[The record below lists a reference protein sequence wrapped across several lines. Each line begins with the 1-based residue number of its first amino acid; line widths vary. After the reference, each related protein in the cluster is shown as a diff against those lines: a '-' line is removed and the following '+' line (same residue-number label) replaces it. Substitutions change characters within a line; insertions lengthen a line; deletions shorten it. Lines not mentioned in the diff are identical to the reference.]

1 MHPWVAILGL
11 ILLLTD
17 GVTSYPRV
25 TGVVGQSVRL
35 PCTYG
40 GEVTSMCWGRGA
52 CPLTRCGSNIIWTN
66 GYSVTFQKD
75 KRYKLNG
82 NIGGGDVSLTIENAA
97 QADSGL
103 YCCRVEKR
111 GWFNDIKITL
121 DLSIKPAPPTTT
133 IMTTTTPTMTT
144 TTTTLPTTTTTT
156 TTTPPTTTTT
166 TPPPMMTTTSPPPT
180 TTTTTPPPTTTTT
193 VPPPMMTT
201 TAPPPTT
208 TTTTTPPTTITT
220 TTTLPTTTTTTPPT
234 TTTTTTP
241 PPMTTTTALPTTM
254 TVTTAPTTTRASTS
268 ALPVPAPT
276 KNLQPV
282 ASLSSPTQTAETQPT
297 TPQETNITGSPSH
310 SCSTDGYGTVTQSP
324 DALWHNNQT
333 PVTLAQDLWMSTNKG
348 VYIGICVT
356 ALVLL
361 LTFLVFT
368 ISKRYFCLGNK
379 VELLRVIPLR
389 DCHIGALKN
398 AALKPVR
405 AEDNIYIIDDLH

>member
-1 MHPWVAILGL
+1 MEFQADTIMHPWVAILGL

-25 TGVVGQSVRL
+25 TGVEGQSVRL

-40 GEVTSMCWGRGA
+40 GEVTSMCWGQGA
-52 CPLTRCGSNIIWTN
+52 CPLTRCGSDIIWTN

-82 NIGGGDVSLTIENAA
+82 NIGEGDVSLTIENAA

-133 IMTTTTPTMTT
+133 VMTTI
-144 TTTTLPTTTTTT
+144 
-156 TTTPPTTTTT
+156 TPPMTTTT
-166 TPPPMMTTTSPPPT
+166 TPPP
-180 TTTTTPPPTTTTT
+180 
-193 VPPPMMTT
+193 
-201 TAPPPTT
+201 
-208 TTTTTPPTTITT
+208 
-220 TTTLPTTTTTTPPT
+220 

-241 PPMTTTTALPTTM
+241 PPMTTTTAPPPTTTTNTTPSTTITITTPPTTTTTTPPPVTTTTALPTTM
-254 TVTTAPTTTRASTS
+254 VTTAPTTTRASTS

-276 KNLQPV
+276 ENLQP
-282 ASLSSPTQTAETQPT
+282 ASLSSTTQRAETQPT
-297 TPQETNITGSPSH
+297 TQQETNITGSPSH

-324 DALWHNNQT
+324 DALWHYNQT
-333 PVTLAQDLWMSTNKG
+333 LVTLAQDPWMSTNEG
-348 VYIGICVT
+348 VYIGVCVT
-356 ALVLL
+356 ALVSL
-361 LTFLVFT
+361 LTFLVFM
-368 ISKRYFCLGNK
+368 ISKRYFCLSSK

-389 DCHIGALKN
+389 DSHIGALKN

>member
-1 MHPWVAILGL
+1 
-11 ILLLTD
+11 
-17 GVTSYPRV
+17 
-25 TGVVGQSVRL
+25 
-35 PCTYG
+35 
-40 GEVTSMCWGRGA
+40 MCWGRGA

-111 GWFNDIKITL
+111 GSTYDNNNDDYYSNNDHHYYYSSNYHHYYYYHSTNYHHYY
-121 DLSIKPAPPTTT
+121 STTDDDHYFS
-133 IMTTTTPTMTT
+133 TTNDDHYCSTTNYHHYYYSTNNDHHYYYSTNYHYYYSTNNYHYYYSTT
-144 TTTTLPTTTTTT
+144 NDDHYCSTNNNDGHHCSNDNEGLYLC
-156 TTTPPTTTTT
+156 
-166 TPPPMMTTTSPPPT
+166 SSS
-180 TTTTTPPPTTTTT
+180 
-193 VPPPMMTT
+193 
-201 TAPPPTT
+201 
-208 TTTTTPPTTITT
+208 
-220 TTTLPTTTTTTPPT
+220 
-234 TTTTTTP
+234 
-241 PPMTTTTALPTTM
+241 
-254 TVTTAPTTTRASTS
+254 ASTHKEPPAS
-268 ALPVPAPT
+268 SFFIFSNADSRNPAYHTARNKYNRLTIALLLNRWVRHCDPPVM
-276 KNLQPV
+276 
-282 ASLSSPTQTAETQPT
+282 
-297 TPQETNITGSPSH
+297 
-310 SCSTDGYGTVTQSP
+310 
-324 DALWHNNQT
+324 
-333 PVTLAQDLWMSTNKG
+333 LAQDPWMSTNKG

-389 DCHIGALKN
+389 DSHIGALKN

>member
-25 TGVVGQSVRL
+25 TGMVGQSVRL
-35 PCTYG
+35 SCTYG

-52 CPLTRCGSNIIWTN
+52 CPLSRCGSDIIWTN

-111 GWFNDIKITL
+111 GWFNDIKITV

-133 IMTTTTPTMTT
+133 IMTTTTPPMTTPTTTPPTTMSTT
-144 TTTTLPTTTTTT
+144 TTTPPTTTTTAPPPTTTTNTTPPTTMTTT

-166 TPPPMMTTTSPPPT
+166 
-180 TTTTTPPPTTTTT
+180 
-193 VPPPMMTT
+193 
-201 TAPPPTT
+201 APPPTT
-208 TTTTTPPTTITT
+208 TTNTTPPTMI
-220 TTTLPTTTTTTPPT
+220 TTTTTPP

-282 ASLSSPTQTAETQPT
+282 DSLSSPTQRAETQPT
-297 TPQETNITGSPSH
+297 TWQETNITGSPSH

-333 PVTLAQDLWMSTNKG
+333 PVTLAQDPWMSTNKG

-361 LTFLVFT
+361 LMFLVSM

-389 DCHIGALKN
+389 DSHIGALKN

>member
-1 MHPWVAILGL
+1 MEFQGDTIMHLWVAILGL

-52 CPLTRCGSNIIWTN
+52 CPLTRCGSDIIWTN

-166 TPPPMMTTTSPPPT
+166 TPPPMTTTTSPPPT
-180 TTTTTPPPTTTTT
+180 MTTTT
-193 VPPPMMTT
+193 
-201 TAPPPTT
+201 PPPTT

-241 PPMTTTTALPTTM
+241 PPMMTTTALPTTM
-254 TVTTAPTTTRASTS
+254 TVTTAPMTTRASTS

-276 KNLQPV
+276 ENLQPV

-297 TPQETNITGSPSH
+297 TPQETNITGSPSP

-333 PVTLAQDLWMSTNKG
+333 PVTLAQDPWISTNKG

-389 DCHIGALKN
+389 DSHIGALKN

>member
-25 TGVVGQSVRL
+25 TGVEGQSVRL

-52 CPLTRCGSNIIWTN
+52 CPLTRCGSDIIWTN

-82 NIGGGDVSLTIENAA
+82 NIGERDVSLTIENAA

-103 YCCRVEKR
+103 YCCRVEKK

-133 IMTTTTPTMTT
+133 VMTTITPPM
-144 TTTTLPTTTTTT
+144 TTT

-166 TPPPMMTTTSPPPT
+166 TPPP
-180 TTTTTPPPTTTTT
+180 
-193 VPPPMMTT
+193 
-201 TAPPPTT
+201 
-208 TTTTTPPTTITT
+208 
-220 TTTLPTTTTTTPPT
+220 

-241 PPMTTTTALPTTM
+241 PPMTTTTAPPQTTTTNTTPTTTITITTLPTTTTTTPPPTTSTTTPPPM
-254 TVTTAPTTTRASTS
+254 TTTTALPTMMVTTAPTTTRASTS

-276 KNLQPV
+276 ENLQPV
-282 ASLSSPTQTAETQPT
+282 ASLSSPTQRVETQPT
-297 TPQETNITGSPSH
+297 TQQETNITGSPSH

-333 PVTLAQDLWMSTNKG
+333 LVTLAQDPWMSTNKG
-348 VYIGICVT
+348 VYIGVCVT
-356 ALVLL
+356 ALVSL
-361 LTFLVFT
+361 LTFLVFM
-368 ISKRYFCLGNK
+368 ISKRYFCLSSK

-389 DCHIGALKN
+389 DSHIGALKN

>member
-1 MHPWVAILGL
+1 
-11 ILLLTD
+11 

-25 TGVVGQSVRL
+25 TGVEGQSVRL

-40 GEVTSMCWGRGA
+40 GEVTSVCWGQGA
-52 CPLTRCGSNIIWTN
+52 CPLTRCGSDIIWTN

-82 NIGGGDVSLTIENAA
+82 NIGEGDVSLTIENAA

-133 IMTTTTPTMTT
+133 VMTTI
-144 TTTTLPTTTTTT
+144 
-156 TTTPPTTTTT
+156 TPP
-166 TPPPMMTTTSPPPT
+166 M

-193 VPPPMMTT
+193 TPPPMTTT

-208 TTTTTPPTTITT
+208 TTNTTPSTTITITTPP
-220 TTTLPTTTTTTPPT
+220 

-254 TVTTAPTTTRASTS
+254 VTTAPTTTRASTS

-276 KNLQPV
+276 ENLQPV
-282 ASLSSPTQTAETQPT
+282 ASLSSTTQRAETQPT
-297 TPQETNITGSPSH
+297 TQQETNITGSPSH

-333 PVTLAQDLWMSTNKG
+333 LVTLAQDPWMSTNEG
-348 VYIGICVT
+348 VYIGVCVT
-356 ALVLL
+356 ALVSL
-361 LTFLVFT
+361 LTFLVFM
-368 ISKRYFCLGNK
+368 ISKRYFCLSSK

-389 DCHIGALKN
+389 DSHIGALKN

>member
-1 MHPWVAILGL
+1 MHIGQGIILKAYLQPRWKDPYQGDTIMHLWVAILGL

-52 CPLTRCGSNIIWTN
+52 CPLTRCGSDIIWTN

-156 TTTPPTTTTT
+156 TTTPPTTTT
-166 TPPPMMTTTSPPPT
+166 
-180 TTTTTPPPTTTTT
+180 
-193 VPPPMMTT
+193 
-201 TAPPPTT
+201 
-208 TTTTTPPTTITT
+208 I
-220 TTTLPTTTTTTPPT
+220 PTTTTTTPPT

-241 PPMTTTTALPTTM
+241 PPMMTTTALPTTM
-254 TVTTAPTTTRASTS
+254 TVTTAPMTTRASTS

-276 KNLQPV
+276 ENLQPV
-282 ASLSSPTQTAETQPT
+282 ASLSSPMQTAETQPT
-297 TPQETNITGSPSH
+297 TPQETNITGSPSP

-333 PVTLAQDLWMSTNKG
+333 PVTLAQDPWISTNKG

-389 DCHIGALKN
+389 DSHIGALKN

>member
-25 TGVVGQSVRL
+25 TGVEGQSVRL

-40 GEVTSMCWGRGA
+40 GEVTSMCWGQGA
-52 CPLTRCGSNIIWTN
+52 CPLTHCGSDIIWTN

-82 NIGGGDVSLTIENAA
+82 NIGEGDVSLTIENAT

-121 DLSIKPAPPTTT
+121 DLSIKP
-133 IMTTTTPTMTT
+133 
-144 TTTTLPTTTTTT
+144 
-156 TTTPPTTTTT
+156 
-166 TPPPMMTTTSPPPT
+166 
-180 TTTTTPPPTTTTT
+180 
-193 VPPPMMTT
+193 
-201 TAPPPTT
+201 
-208 TTTTTPPTTITT
+208 
-220 TTTLPTTTTTTPPT
+220 
-234 TTTTTTP
+234 
-241 PPMTTTTALPTTM
+241 
-254 TVTTAPTTTRASTS
+254 
-268 ALPVPAPT
+268 
-276 KNLQPV
+276 V
-282 ASLSSPTQTAETQPT
+282 ASLSSTTQRAETQPT
-297 TPQETNITGSPSH
+297 TQQETNITGSPSH

-333 PVTLAQDLWMSTNKG
+333 FVTLAQDPWMSTNEG
-348 VYIGICVT
+348 VYIGVCVA
-356 ALVLL
+356 ALVSL
-361 LTFLVFT
+361 LTFLVFM
-368 ISKRYFCLGNK
+368 ISKRYFCLSSK

-389 DCHIGALKN
+389 DSHIGALKN

>member
-1 MHPWVAILGL
+1 MEFQADTIMHPWVAILGL

-17 GVTSYPRV
+17 GVTSYPQV
-25 TGVVGQSVRL
+25 TGVEGQSVRL

-40 GEVTSMCWGRGA
+40 GEVTSMCWGQGA
-52 CPLTRCGSNIIWTN
+52 CPLTHCGSDIIWTN

-82 NIGGGDVSLTIENAA
+82 NIGEGDVSLTIENAT

-133 IMTTTTPTMTT
+133 VMTTITPPMTT
-144 TTTTLPTTTTTT
+144 ATTT
-156 TTTPPTTTTT
+156 
-166 TPPPMMTTTSPPPT
+166 PPT
-180 TTTTTPPPTTTTT
+180 TTTTTPPPTTTTN
-193 VPPPMMTT
+193 TT
-201 TAPPPTT
+201 PSTT
-208 TTTTTPPTTITT
+208 ITITTPP
-220 TTTLPTTTTTTPPT
+220 

-254 TVTTAPTTTRASTS
+254 VTTAPTTTRASTS

-276 KNLQPV
+276 ENLQPV
-282 ASLSSPTQTAETQPT
+282 ASLSSTTQRAETQPT
-297 TPQETNITGSPSH
+297 TQQETNITGSPSH
-310 SCSTDGYGTVTQSP
+310 SCSADGYGPVTQSP

-333 PVTLAQDLWMSTNKG
+333 LVTLAQDPWMSTNEG
-348 VYIGICVT
+348 VYIGVCVA
-356 ALVLL
+356 ALVSL
-361 LTFLVFT
+361 LTFLVFM
-368 ISKRYFCLGNK
+368 ISKRYFCLSSK

-389 DCHIGALKN
+389 DSHIGALKN

>member
-1 MHPWVAILGL
+1 GFIWVSFSLF
-11 ILLLTD
+11 TD
-17 GVTSYPRV
+17 GVTSYSRV

-52 CPLTRCGSNIIWTN
+52 CPLTRCGSDIIWTN

-121 DLSIKPAPPTTT
+121 DLSIKP
-133 IMTTTTPTMTT
+133 
-144 TTTTLPTTTTTT
+144 
-156 TTTPPTTTTT
+156 
-166 TPPPMMTTTSPPPT
+166 
-180 TTTTTPPPTTTTT
+180 
-193 VPPPMMTT
+193 
-201 TAPPPTT
+201 
-208 TTTTTPPTTITT
+208 
-220 TTTLPTTTTTTPPT
+220 
-234 TTTTTTP
+234 
-241 PPMTTTTALPTTM
+241 
-254 TVTTAPTTTRASTS
+254 
-268 ALPVPAPT
+268 
-276 KNLQPV
+276 
-282 ASLSSPTQTAETQPT
+282 
-297 TPQETNITGSPSH
+297 
-310 SCSTDGYGTVTQSP
+310 DGYGTVTQSP

-333 PVTLAQDLWMSTNKG
+333 PVTLAQDPWMSTNKG
-348 VYIGICVT
+348 VYVGICVT

-389 DCHIGALKN
+389 DSHIGALKN